1 MNKTIKKWGVLTLL
15 ALWLAISVFAWCK
28 PATEISEAERRKL
41 AQFPEI
47 SLSAIRNGIFAS
59 GFESYATDQF
69 PLRAFF
75 RSIKSRFH
83 LQILGQLDS
92 NDIYLAN
99 GYAAKIEYPLNQSSL
114 SHARDRIGY
123 LYDKYL
129 KDSDCHV
136 WLSIVPDKGYYLAA
150 ANGYPAL
157 DYEALTETIRGAVD
171 FDGYI
176 DLFDKIEIT
185 DYYKTDTHWRQ
196 EAIVDAADALCQAL
210 GISLS
215 SEMQYSKTVFSK
227 SFYGVYKGQAA
238 LPMEAEEIIGLR
250 NDILDNCRVYNYETN
265 KYAGIYDENK
275 LTSRDQ
281 YDIYLSGAAALLKIE
296 NPAQNNGRHLVVF
309 RDSFGSSMVPLLVH
323 GYETVTLVDIR
334 YVASDILGQFVEFT
348 NQDVLFLY
356 STTVLNNSSSL
367 K

>member
-1 MNKTIKKWGVLTLL
+1 MNQAMKKWGILTLL
-15 ALWLAISVFAWCK
+15 ALWLALAVFAWCK
-28 PATEISEAERRKL
+28 PATDISEAERRKL

-69 PLRAFF
+69 PLREFF

-92 NDIYLAN
+92 NDIYLAQ
-99 GYAAKIEYPLNQSSL
+99 GYAAKIEYPLSSASL

-123 LYDKYL
+123 VYDKYL
-129 KDSDCHV
+129 KNTDCRV
-136 WLSIVPDKGYYLAA
+136 LLSIVPDKGYYLAA
-150 ANGYPAL
+150 DNGYPAL
-157 DYEALTETIRGAVD
+157 DYEALVGSIRAAAD
-171 FDGYI
+171 FDSYI
-176 DLFDKIEIT
+176 DLFRQLELS
-185 DYYKTDTHWRQ
+185 DYYKTDTHWRP

-210 GISLS
+210 GVPLS
-215 SEMQYSKTVFSK
+215 SEMQYRKNVFTN

-238 LPMEAEEIIGLR
+238 LPMEPEQIIVLQ
-250 NDILDNCRVYNYETN
+250 NDILDGCRVFNYEIN
-265 KYAGIYDENK
+265 RYGEIYDETK